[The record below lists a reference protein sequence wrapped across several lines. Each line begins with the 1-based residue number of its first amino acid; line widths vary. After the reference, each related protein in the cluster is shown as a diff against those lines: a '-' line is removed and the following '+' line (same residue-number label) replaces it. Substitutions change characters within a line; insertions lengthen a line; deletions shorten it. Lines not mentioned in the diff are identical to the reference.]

1 MTPGGILVAARDMLM
16 IALTLV
22 SPFLLAAIVA
32 SLAVGLLQ
40 ATTRMNDL
48 TLSFVPR
55 FLAVLLAVYLAAN
68 WASARMAHYIERAA
82 IGAVAVTR

>member
-1 MTPGGILVAARDMLM
+1 MNSAGVLVAARDMLV

-32 SLAVGLLQ
+32 SLLVGLLQ

-55 FLAVLLAVYLAAN
+55 FLAVLLAIYLAAN
-68 WASARMAHYIERAA
+68 WTTARMAHYVERAA
-82 IGAVAVTR
+82 IGAVALTR

>member
-1 MTPGGILVAARDMLM
+1 MLM

-22 SPFLLAAIVA
+22 TPFLLAAIVA
-32 SLAVGLLQ
+32 SLVVGLLQ

-55 FLAVLLAVYLAAN
+55 FVAVLLTIYLAAN
-68 WASARMAHYIERAA
+68 WATGRMAHYVERAA